1 VATPEESMFI
11 NTAIN
16 KQIDMK
22 KEFEIEKVKQV
33 LTVDDDDWF
42 YVLANKYKREVGIFL
57 FKFKFDASR
66 EPVFEFLF
74 TWRVQLEI
82 GDASIYIYEGDN
94 KEFHYKEMILSY
106 KTAFNNTFNV
116 LVLDMSKEDCE
127 NRVIF
132 RHESF

>member
-42 YVLANKYKREVGIFL
+42 YVLANMY
-57 FKFKFDASR
+57 
-66 EPVFEFLF
+66 
-74 TWRVQLEI
+74 
-82 GDASIYIYEGDN
+82 
-94 KEFHYKEMILSY
+94 
-106 KTAFNNTFNV
+106 
-116 LVLDMSKEDCE
+116 
-127 NRVIF
+127 
-132 RHESF
+132 